1 MSDQEEIISQ
11 KKRFLKRYKNN
22 IACIKRL
29 KNKIRILDERIT
41 NIKSPNY
48 SGMPRGGIPISI
60 DDLMSDKLELEE
72 RVERLKRKNVKVKKE
87 ILDAIDSL
95 DDPRLCEVLE
105 SFFVDCIPLED
116 IAEADGYT
124 LRHIYRLYSEAVSKI
139 SLN

>member
-1 MSDQEEIISQ
+1 MSEQEEIISQ

-60 DDLMSDKLELEE
+60 DDLMSDKLELED
-72 RVERLKRKNVKVKKE
+72 RVKRLKSKNVKVKKE

-116 IAEADGYT
+116 IAEIDGYT
-124 LRHIYRLYSEAVSKI
+124 VRHVYRLYNEAVSRI
-139 SLN
+139 SVT